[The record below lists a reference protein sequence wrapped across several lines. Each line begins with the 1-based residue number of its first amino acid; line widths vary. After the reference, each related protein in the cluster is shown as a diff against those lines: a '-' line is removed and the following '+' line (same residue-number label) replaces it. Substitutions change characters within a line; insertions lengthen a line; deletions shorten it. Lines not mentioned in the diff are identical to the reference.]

1 MMKNNWSRR
10 RFLKLVTFG
19 SGSVLF
25 LSRCTVRPVK
35 SSWRFFT
42 EKEAALINAIID
54 QIIPA
59 DEWPGAKDA
68 KVCNFIDKQL
78 VSTYTRYQKIYRRGL
93 EGIEASCKMLYQKQF
108 EELSWDDQTSFLKNM
123 DAGKLSDML
132 KSYTTSQ
139 QENNIWSEE
148 FDKTFFSLIRDHT
161 MQGFYGSPRHGGN
174 LNYVSYKMIGL
185 DYPFINGQNR
195 YKTKT

>member
-1 MMKNNWSRR
+1 MMKNDWSRR
-10 RFLKLVTFG
+10 RFLQLVTIG

-25 LSRCTVRPVK
+25 LPRCTVRPVK
-35 SSWRFFT
+35 FSWRFFT
-42 EKEAALINAIID
+42 EKEAALINVIID

-59 DEWPGAKDA
+59 DEWPGARDA

-78 VSTYTRYQKIYRRGL
+78 VSTYIRYQKIYRKGL
-93 EGIEASCKMLYQKQF
+93 EGMKTSCKILYQKQF
-108 EELSWDDQTSFLKNM
+108 EELSWDDQTLFLKNM
-123 DAGKLSDML
+123 DAGRLSDLL
-132 KSYTTSQ
+132 KGNITNQ

-148 FDKTFFSLIRDHT
+148 FDKTFFTLIRDHT

-195 YKTKT
+195 YKFKI